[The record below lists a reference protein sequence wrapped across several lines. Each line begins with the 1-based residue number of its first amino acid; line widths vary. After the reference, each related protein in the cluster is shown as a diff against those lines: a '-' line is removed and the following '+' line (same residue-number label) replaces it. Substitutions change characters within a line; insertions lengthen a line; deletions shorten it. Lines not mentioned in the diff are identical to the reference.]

1 MEPLTELSVGNTTE
15 RIGQGS
21 STEANLLT
29 AIINSS
35 FINLNK
41 LRAKTSLGLSAGDVI
56 FFVMTKTFD
65 SFSLFDTLN

>member
-21 STEANLLT
+21 STEVNLLT

-41 LRAKTSLGLSAGDVI
+41 LPAKTSLGLSAGDVI
-56 FFVMTKTFD
+56 FFRYDK
-65 SFSLFDTLN
+65 NI